1 MPANG
6 VTGPSGLPV
15 SGFGEGGSVA
25 RNNFGFEKRQRE
37 LSKERK
43 KEEKRQRKLERQNA
57 EQDAPAAP
65 GSPEEDPEA
74 DGNPPTA
81 YPRG

>member
-6 VTGPSGLPV
+6 VTGSPGLP
-15 SGFGEGGSVA
+15 SPAREGGPVA

-43 KEEKRQRKLERQNA
+43 KEEKRQRKQDRQNVDQP
-57 EQDAPAAP
+57 EDAQEPGNDAAAVDDGP
-65 GSPEEDPEA
+65 GA
-74 DGNPPTA
+74 T
-81 YPRG
+81 